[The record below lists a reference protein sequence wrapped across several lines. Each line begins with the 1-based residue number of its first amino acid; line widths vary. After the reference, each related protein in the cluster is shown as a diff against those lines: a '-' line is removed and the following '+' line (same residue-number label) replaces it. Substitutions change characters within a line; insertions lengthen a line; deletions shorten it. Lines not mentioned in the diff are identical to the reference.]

1 MSNAS
6 SKLKI
11 ITAGG
16 VPLAITVFAV
26 LMGVGGIVI
35 GVGALADPTSALNF
49 VDGADK
55 MGTGWGGR
63 NLGLGVAMIAAV
75 LLRHGA
81 GYAVAFAGA
90 IWREFSDVLVSTQDG
105 ESFNTPFAVVLVIEV
120 ICLAI
125 CVRAALPN
133 RTVATT

>member
-1 MSNAS
+1 MKFIKAD
-6 SKLKI
+6 
-11 ITAGG
+11 G
-16 VPLAITVFAV
+16 VPLAITIFAI
-26 LMGVGGIVI
+26 LMGVGGIAI

-75 LLRHGA
+75 LLRHAA
-81 GYAVAFAGA
+81 GYVVAFAGA
-90 IWREFSDVLVSTQDG
+90 MWREFSDVLVSTQDG
-105 ESFNTPFAVVLVIEV
+105 ESFNAPFALVLVIEV

-125 CVRAALPN
+125 CVRTALSTRAAK
-133 RTVATT
+133 AD